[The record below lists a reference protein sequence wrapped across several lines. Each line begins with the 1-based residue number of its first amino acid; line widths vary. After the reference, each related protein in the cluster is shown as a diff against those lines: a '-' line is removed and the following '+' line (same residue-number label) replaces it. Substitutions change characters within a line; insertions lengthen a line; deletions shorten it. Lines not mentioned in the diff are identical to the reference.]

1 MEFILSGCMEA
12 IRLLFGGDGQTW
24 SAVAATLQVSSG
36 SMVVSL
42 ILGIPLGFLLGYFDF
57 PGKRQ
62 ARLLVDTAL
71 ALPTVFIGLVVYAF
85 ISNRGPLG
93 EMGLLFTLPGI
104 AIGQTILALPVV
116 IALSATAVES
126 MDRHLRTL
134 LISLGASRQQLL
146 LSSLWEVRYGVL
158 AAGLTAYGRV
168 MTEVGISMMVGGN
181 IKWHTR
187 TITTAI
193 ALETGK
199 GMFATA
205 IALGLVLIAIAF
217 AVLDEE
223 TAQLRILLQING
235 DDAFGDDTFSAVQRA
250 VLAIS
255 LDLVD
260 RCEGIAAVAV
270 TVCSRAYWQQHR
282 Q

>member
-1 MEFILSGCMEA
+1 MDFILAGFIEA
-12 IRLLFGGDGQTW
+12 IRLLLGGDSQTW
-24 SAVAATLQVSSG
+24 SAVAATVKASSG
-36 SMVVSL
+36 SMAASL
-42 ILGIPLGFLLGYFDF
+42 ILGVPMGFLLGYFDF
-57 PGKRQ
+57 PAKRQ
-62 ARLLVDTAL
+62 VRLVVDTAL

-93 EMGLLFTLPGI
+93 GMGLLFTLTGI
-104 AIGQTILALPVV
+104 AIGQTFLALPVV

-134 LISLGASRQQLL
+134 LISLGASRWQLL
-146 LSSLWEVRYGVL
+146 FSSLWEVRFGVL

-199 GMFATA
+199 GMFATG
-205 IALGLVLIAIAF
+205 IALGLVLLVIAF
-217 AVLDEE
+217 GVNVCLSF
-223 TAQLRILLQING
+223 LRKK
-235 DDAFGDDTFSAVQRA
+235 
-250 VLAIS
+250 
-255 LDLVD
+255 
-260 RCEGIAAVAV
+260 
-270 TVCSRAYWQQHR
+270 
-282 Q
+282 

>member
-1 MEFILSGCMEA
+1 MDFILAGFIEA
-12 IRLLFGGDGQTW
+12 IRLLLGGDAQTW
-24 SAVAATLQVSSG
+24 SAVAATVKASAG
-36 SMVVSL
+36 SMAASL
-42 ILGIPLGFLLGYFDF
+42 LIGIPAGFLLGYYDF
-57 PGKRQ
+57 PAKRQ
-62 ARLLVDTAL
+62 VRLLVDTAL
-71 ALPTVFIGLVVYAF
+71 ALPTVFIGLMVYAF
-85 ISNRGPLG
+85 ISQRGPLG
-93 EMGLLFTLPGI
+93 QFGLLFTLRGI

-134 LISLGASRQQLL
+134 LISLGASRTQLL

-199 GMFATA
+199 GMFATG
-205 IALGLVLIAIAF
+205 IALGVVLLIIAF
-217 AVLDEE
+217 GVNLCLSF
-223 TAQLRILLQING
+223 LRKK
-235 DDAFGDDTFSAVQRA
+235 
-250 VLAIS
+250 
-255 LDLVD
+255 
-260 RCEGIAAVAV
+260 
-270 TVCSRAYWQQHR
+270 
-282 Q
+282 

>member
-1 MEFILSGCMEA
+1 MDFILAGFIEA
-12 IRLLFGGDGQTW
+12 IRLLVSADGQTW
-24 SAVAATLQVSSG
+24 SAVAATLKVSTG
-36 SMVVSL
+36 SMAASL
-42 ILGIPLGFLLGYFDF
+42 ILGVPLGFLLGYFDF
-57 PGKRQ
+57 AVKRQ
-62 ARLLVDTAL
+62 VRLLVDTAL

-126 MDRHLRTL
+126 MDRHLRSL
-134 LISLGASRQQLL
+134 LIALGANRRQLL

-199 GMFATA
+199 GMFANG

-217 AVLDEE
+217 SVNACLSI
-223 TAQLRILLQING
+223 LRKK
-235 DDAFGDDTFSAVQRA
+235 
-250 VLAIS
+250 
-255 LDLVD
+255 
-260 RCEGIAAVAV
+260 
-270 TVCSRAYWQQHR
+270 
-282 Q
+282 

>member
-1 MEFILSGCMEA
+1 MDFILAGFIEA
-12 IRLLFGGDGQTW
+12 IRLLLGGDGQTW
-24 SAVAATLQVSSG
+24 SAVAATIKASSG
-36 SMVVSL
+36 SMAASL
-42 ILGIPLGFLLGYFDF
+42 ILGVPMGFLLGYFDF
-57 PGKRQ
+57 PAKRQ
-62 ARLLVDTAL
+62 VRLVVDTAL

-93 EMGLLFTLPGI
+93 EMGLLFTLTAI

-134 LISLGASRQQLL
+134 LISLGASRWQLL
-146 LSSLWEVRYGVL
+146 FSSLWEVRFGVL

-193 ALETGK
+193 AMETGK
-199 GMFATA
+199 GMFATG
-205 IALGLVLIAIAF
+205 IALGLVLLFIAF
-217 AVLDEE
+217 GV
-223 TAQLRILLQING
+223 N
-235 DDAFGDDTFSAVQRA
+235 
-250 VLAIS
+250 
-255 LDLVD
+255 
-260 RCEGIAAVAV
+260 
-270 TVCSRAYWQQHR
+270 VCLSFIRKK
-282 Q
+282 

>member
-1 MEFILSGCMEA
+1 MDFILAGFFEA
-12 IRLLFGGDGQTW
+12 IRLLFSGDAQTW
-24 SAVAATLQVSSG
+24 SAVAATVKASSG
-36 SMVVSL
+36 SMGASL
-42 ILGIPLGFLLGYFDF
+42 ILGIPLGFILGYFDF
-57 PGKRQ
+57 PAKRQ

-85 ISNRGPLG
+85 VSNRGPLG
-93 EMGLLFTLPGI
+93 AMGLLFTLPAI
-104 AIGQTILALPVV
+104 SIGQTILALPVV

-126 MDRHLRTL
+126 MDRNLRTL
-134 LISLGASRQQLL
+134 LISLGASRRQLL
-146 LSSLWEVRYGVL
+146 FSSLWEVRYGVL

-199 GMFATA
+199 GMFATG

-217 AVLDEE
+217 MVNVCLSF
-223 TAQLRILLQING
+223 LRKK
-235 DDAFGDDTFSAVQRA
+235 
-250 VLAIS
+250 
-255 LDLVD
+255 
-260 RCEGIAAVAV
+260 
-270 TVCSRAYWQQHR
+270 
-282 Q
+282 

>member
-1 MEFILSGCMEA
+1 MDFILAGFIEA
-12 IRLLFGGDGQTW
+12 IRLLLGGDGQTW
-24 SAVAATLQVSSG
+24 SAVAATVKASSG
-36 SMVVSL
+36 SMAASL
-42 ILGIPLGFLLGYFDF
+42 ILGVPLGFLLGYFDF
-57 PGKRQ
+57 PAKRQ
-62 ARLLVDTAL
+62 VRLLVDTAL

-93 EMGLLFTLPGI
+93 EMGLLFTLTGI

-116 IALSATAVES
+116 VALSATAVES

-134 LISLGASRQQLL
+134 LIALGASRRQLL

-199 GMFATA
+199 GMFATG

-217 AVLDEE
+217 GVNVCLSF
-223 TAQLRILLQING
+223 LRKK
-235 DDAFGDDTFSAVQRA
+235 
-250 VLAIS
+250 
-255 LDLVD
+255 
-260 RCEGIAAVAV
+260 
-270 TVCSRAYWQQHR
+270 
-282 Q
+282 